1 MIREL
6 PKSTVRFARCLWLAL
21 AVVFVAPPTWVAN
34 AEETAEVVTRATEVY
49 RELIG
54 APDHEVPQK
63 LLTDCD
69 CIGVF
74 PKVYKA
80 ALGFGGRYGKGVVT
94 CRDSSGG
101 WSPVAFFKLTG
112 GSWGFQ
118 IGGSSTE
125 LVLFFMTERSA
136 RSLLD
141 SKFTLGAQA
150 GVAAGPVGRA
160 AEAGTDL
167 KLDAEI
173 YSYARSKGLFAGISL
188 EGAHMAPSDDD
199 AAGFYGASV
208 TAKALLF
215 EHQSPSRPAALA
227 KFVAALP

>member
-1 MIREL
+1 MSRSTIRCSRLL
-6 PKSTVRFARCLWLAL
+6 PIAAALVTVLLSSPARA
-21 AVVFVAPPTWVAN
+21 ADDAT
-34 AEETAEVVTRATEVY
+34 TEVVTRATEVY
-49 RELIG
+49 RELIA
-54 APDHEVPQK
+54 APDHEVPQR
-63 LLTDCD
+63 LLKDCD
-69 CIGVF
+69 CIAVF

-80 ALGFGGRYGKGVVT
+80 AIGFGGRYGKGVVS
-94 CRDSSGG
+94 CRDTSGA

-118 IGGSSTE
+118 IGGSATE

-141 SKFTLGAQA
+141 SQFTLGAQA

-160 AEAGTDL
+160 AEADTDL

-188 EGAHMAPSDDD
+188 EGAQMAPHDADD
-199 AAGFYGASV
+199 ATFYGAPV

-215 EHQSPSRPAALA
+215 EHKAPTRPAAME
-227 KFVAALP
+227 KFLRTLP